1 MNFNNLKKKSSFD
14 KLNKELEKINNKSG
28 GADSRFWQP
37 EVDKAGNGQAV
48 IRFLDAPQADGD
60 DGSPWVQVFGHGF
73 QGPGGW
79 FIDTCLT
86 TLGQGSKCPV
96 CEENTKL
103 WNSGVEANKDIVR
116 QRKRK
121 LNYISNIV
129 VVKDPAH
136 PENEGKV
143 FLYKYGKKI
152 FDKLAERFPK
162 KKSDGSY
169 ETCDSMDEEFLKF
182 DPFNL
187 WEGANFKLKIRN
199 VEGYRNY
206 DKSEFAA
213 PSPVADSDDAIE
225 AVWKQ
230 GYSLKAFVDPELFK
244 SYAQLKARLD
254 AVLGG
259 GNKNR
264 TKSAEDVELDD
275 VQTEAPFDGGT
286 PASDDTL
293 NYFKDLA
300 EAE

>member
-14 KLNKELEKINNKSG
+14 KLNKELEKINSKSG
-28 GADSRFWQP
+28 GADNRFWQP

-48 IRFLDAPQADGD
+48 IRLLDAPQVDGD
-60 DGSPWVQVFGHGF
+60 EGAPWVQVFNHGF

-103 WNSGVEANKDIVR
+103 WNSGVEANKDIAR
-116 QRKRK
+116 NRKRK

-129 VVKDPAH
+129 VVRDSNH

-162 KKSDGSY
+162 KKADGTY
-169 ETCDSMDEEFLKF
+169 ETHDEMDEDFLKF

-199 VEGYRNY
+199 ELGYRNY

-213 PSPVADSDDAIE
+213 PSPIADSDDEIE
-225 AVWKQ
+225 AIWKQ
-230 GYSLKAFVDPELFK
+230 GHSLKAFVDPELFK

-264 TKSAEDVELDD
+264 TANAEEIEIDEPVHSD
-275 VQTEAPFDGGT
+275 
-286 PASDDTL
+286 ASSEDTL

>member
-48 IRFLDAPQADGD
+48 IRFLDAPQADGE
-60 DGSPWVQVFGHGF
+60 DGSPWVQVFNHGF

-116 QRKRK
+116 TRKRK
-121 LNYISNIV
+121 LNYISNIL
-129 VVKDPAH
+129 VVKDPNH

-152 FDKLAERFPK
+152 FDKLSERFPK
-162 KKSDGSY
+162 KKSDGTY
-169 ETCDSMDEEFLKF
+169 ETHDSMDEEFLKF

-187 WEGANFKLKIRN
+187 WEGANFKLKIRQ

-213 PSPVADSDDAIE
+213 PSPVADSDEEIE

-230 GYSLKAFVDPELFK
+230 GHSLKAFVDPELFK

-264 TKSAEDVELDD
+264 TASAEEIEIDEPVHSD
-275 VQTEAPFDGGT
+275 
-286 PASDDTL
+286 ASSEDTL